1 MTTAPGGRLFTLCA
15 DDFGQSASINDA
27 IVELIRCQRLGAV
40 SVMSQGPAWPDGARA
55 LDECQQA
62 ADIGLHLNLTHPF
75 PDSLP
80 VRPLAWWLVAA
91 PLGWVR
97 RGEVR
102 AAFQSQIDA
111 FVKHFGRLPD
121 YLDGHQHVHALAV
134 IREVLTEVIAEN
146 WRGQP
151 QPWVRAPDCLLD
163 SGRVPL
169 KAWVLRSA
177 TRGFAKHLQRS
188 GLRHTRRFG
197 GLYAL
202 DAEADFAGLMG
213 SWLHELPSGTL
224 LMVHPGKESHD
235 LDDPIG
241 AARVVEYNYLKS
253 SELAQHA
260 ASAGA
265 CFVRF
270 SQLPA

>member
-1 MTTAPGGRLFTLCA
+1 MTTPPGDRLFTLCA
-15 DDFGQSASINDA
+15 DDFGQSASINEA
-27 IVELIRCQRLGAV
+27 IVELVRCQRLGAV
-40 SVMSQGPAWPDGARA
+40 SVMSQGPAWPDGALA
-55 LDECQQA
+55 LKECQQA

-75 PDSLP
+75 PGSLS

-91 PLGWVR
+91 PLGWVER
-97 RGEVR
+97 SAVR
-102 AAFQSQIDA
+102 AAFQSQVDA

-121 YLDGHQHVHALAV
+121 YLDGHQHVHALPV
-134 IREVLTEVIAEN
+134 VREVLTELVADN
-146 WRGQP
+146 WRDQP

-169 KAWVLRSA
+169 KAWVLRRA
-177 TRGFAKHLQRS
+177 TRGFAKHLQRA

-202 DAEADFAGLMG
+202 DADVDFAGLMG

-235 LDDPIG
+235 PDDPIG
-241 AARVVEYNYLKS
+241 AARVAEYNYLNG

-265 CFVRF
+265 SFVRF